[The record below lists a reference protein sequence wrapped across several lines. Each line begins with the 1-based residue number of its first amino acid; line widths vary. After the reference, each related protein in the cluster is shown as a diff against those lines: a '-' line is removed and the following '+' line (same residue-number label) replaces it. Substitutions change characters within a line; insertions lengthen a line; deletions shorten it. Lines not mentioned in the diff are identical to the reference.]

1 VLLLACIAPFV
12 DTPPNVSVIPRDILW
27 TLVGSGVLASLL
39 NLSQFL
45 IIGRTSALTF
55 NIVSNLKTVMI
66 VGLSWWL
73 EGKIPGVRDL
83 VGVGMA
89 LGGAWAYSR
98 VSTTR

>member
-1 VLLLACIAPFV
+1 V

-98 VSTTR
+98 VSRAR